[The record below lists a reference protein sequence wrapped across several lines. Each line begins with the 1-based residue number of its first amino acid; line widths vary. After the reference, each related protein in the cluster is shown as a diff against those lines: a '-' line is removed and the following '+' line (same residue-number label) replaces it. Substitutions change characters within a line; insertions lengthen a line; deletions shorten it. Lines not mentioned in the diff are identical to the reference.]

1 MRSTVI
7 IGILA
12 VLAGLAV
19 MPAVADDSE
28 AWGAAEIYFF
38 DQNACVYQR
47 YCIPG
52 KPVGTLP
59 ELPVWADGW
68 ATAEGQIVTKD
79 MTFGEGSHVIVAYKG
94 TPTNI
99 VPPAPPII
107 DETGILAIIVVVI
120 LAGCGIYVWIWYRR
134 MKRRY

>member
-1 MRSTVI
+1 MRSTVLI
-7 IGILA
+7 TLA

-19 MPAVADDSE
+19 LPAVAED
-28 AWGAAEIYFF
+28 AQAYGPAEIYFF

-52 KPVGTLP
+52 NPIGQLP

-68 ATAEGQIVTKD
+68 ATAEGEIVENTTK
-79 MTFGEGSHVIVAYKG
+79 FGEGSHIVVAYKG
-94 TPTNI
+94 TPTPI

-120 LAGCGIYVWIWYRR
+120 LAGCGIYAWIWYRR